1 MHRSRRFSAIAIVL
15 VFAACQ
21 GTTGPADAPTISGD
35 WVFNQILLLGP
46 EDECRASGHILFS
59 QTANS
64 LTGAV
69 ASHGGACGAIPDSG
83 VVQGLQVS
91 RNSITFAFGTCQ
103 FSGTLFGPR
112 PDSLGGTF
120 SCSSLKGTGAWS
132 AGRLGPAATLM
143 LTNWPTHLRI
153 VVGGTV
159 SLGAVLK
166 DSAGHTLSGPPFV
179 WSSDNTG
186 VLTVA
191 GLNPDNGTVLVTA
204 AGTGSA
210 TVSVTS
216 SRFNASTRFTV
227 TQVRFASVSAGE
239 DGSCGIETTAL
250 FSCWGYPVGDSTNMG
265 SGTPVPVGG
274 LAFASLST
282 GGGGGA
288 GANACGVTSG
298 GAAYCWGTSPIAVSG
313 ALAFS
318 SVSVG
323 GNHTCGI
330 TTGGA
335 AYCWGYN
342 LNGELGIG
350 TASGPQ
356 QCSGYACSPTPV
368 AVSGGL
374 TFATVS
380 AGARHSCGVTT
391 GGAAYC
397 WGWNVHGE
405 LGNGATTNSSS
416 PVAVAGGLKFSAV
429 SAGGDHTCG
438 ITPGGVAYCWGF
450 NYYGELGTGS
460 TTTPQQCSSTSA
472 IVVPLEFPCSTM
484 PVAVTG
490 GLAFVAV
497 SAGEQHSCG
506 LTTSAQAYCWGF
518 NGFGQLGNGSTTDSS
533 SPVAVGGFNFQ
544 SVSAGLGNH
553 AHSCGLTTGGVAYCW
568 GANYSGQLGNGSTT
582 NSSTPVRVVGQP

>member
-1 MHRSRRFSAIAIVL
+1 MDRFSRFSAIATAL

-21 GTTGPADAPTISGD
+21 ATTDPAGAPTISGD
-35 WVFNQILLLGP
+35 WVFNQALLRGP
-46 EDECRASGHILFS
+46 EDECHASGHFVFS
-59 QTANS
+59 QTATS
-64 LTGAV
+64 FTGAV
-69 ASHGGACGAIPDSG
+69 ASHGGVCGAIPDSG

-91 RNSITFAFGTCQ
+91 RDSITFTFGTCQ
-103 FSGTLFGPR
+103 FSGMLFGAR

-120 SCSSLKGTGAWS
+120 SCSSLKGTGTWS
-132 AGRLGPAATLM
+132 AGRLGPAATLV
-143 LTNWPTHLRI
+143 LTNWPTHQRI

-159 SLGAVLK
+159 SLGAVIK
-166 DSAGHTLSGPPFV
+166 DAAGHTLSGPPFA

-186 VLTVA
+186 VVA
-191 GLNPDNGTVLVTA
+191 VTGLNPDNGTALVTA
-204 AGTGSA
+204 VGTGSA

-216 SRFNASTRFTV
+216 SGFTVRARFTV
-227 TQVRFASVSAGE
+227 TQFGFASVSAGE
-239 DGSCGIETTAL
+239 DGSCGIGTTAL
-250 FSCWGYPVGDSTNMG
+250 FSCWGFPVGDSTNKG
-265 SGTPVPVGG
+265 SGTPVPLGG
-274 LAFASLST
+274 LAFVSLST
-282 GGGGGA
+282 GGGGGV

-298 GAAYCWGTSPIAVSG
+298 GAAYCWGTSPVSVPG

-323 GNHTCGI
+323 GNHTCGV

-342 LNGELGIG
+342 TSGELGIG

-356 QCSGYACSPTPV
+356 QCGEYACSPTPV

-374 TFATVS
+374 AFATVS
-380 AGARHSCGVTT
+380 AGARHSCGVTSV
-391 GGAAYC
+391 GVVYC
-397 WGWNVHGE
+397 WGANEDGQ
-405 LGNGATTNSSS
+405 LGNGTTTNNSS
-416 PVAVAGGLKFSAV
+416 PVAVASALKFSTV

-438 ITPGGVAYCWGF
+438 VTTGRVAYCWGF

-460 TTTPQQCSSTSA
+460 TTGPQQCRS
-472 IVVPLEFPCSTM
+472 FPCSTM

-506 LTTSAQAYCWGF
+506 VTTSSQAYCWGF
-518 NGFGQLGNGSTTDSS
+518 NGLGQLGNGSTTDSS

-568 GANYSGQLGNGSTT
+568 GANYSGQLGDGSTT

>member
-1 MHRSRRFSAIAIVL
+1 MHRSRRFSAIAIAL

-21 GTTGPADAPTISGD
+21 NTTDPAGVPTISGD
-35 WVFNQILLLGP
+35 WVFNESMPGPSP
-46 EDECRASGHILFS
+46 EDECFVSGHIVFS
-59 QTANS
+59 QTATS
-64 LTGAV
+64 FTGVV
-69 ASHGGACGAIPDSG
+69 ASHGPACGIPDSG

-91 RNSITFAFGTCQ
+91 RNSITFTFGTCQ
-103 FSGTLFGPR
+103 FSGALFGAR
-112 PDSLGGTF
+112 PDSLGGAF
-120 SCSSLKGTGAWS
+120 SCSSPRGTGAWS

-143 LTNWPTHLRI
+143 LTNWPNHQRV

-166 DSAGHTLSGPPFV
+166 DSAGHTLSAPPFV

-186 VLTVA
+186 VLAVA

-216 SRFNASTRFTV
+216 SRFNASARFTV

-239 DGSCGIETTAL
+239 DGSCGIGTTPL
-250 FSCWGYPVGDSTNMG
+250 ISCWGYPVGDSTNMG
-265 SGTPVPVGG
+265 SSTPVPVLGD

-288 GANACGVTSG
+288 GAYACGVTGG

-323 GNHTCGI
+323 GNHTCGL
-330 TTGGA
+330 TTAGA

-342 LNGELGIG
+342 WNGELGIG

-356 QCSGYACSPTPV
+356 QCNGYACSPTPV

-380 AGARHSCGVTT
+380 AGARHSCGVTSA
-391 GGAAYC
+391 GLAYC
-397 WGWNVHGE
+397 WGANEDGQ
-405 LGNGATTNSSS
+405 LGNGATTNRST
-416 PVAVAGGLKFSAV
+416 PVAVAGALKFSAV

-438 ITPGGVAYCWGF
+438 VTTAGVAYCWGF

-460 TTTPQQCSSTSA
+460 TTAPQQCSS
-472 IVVPLEFPCSTM
+472 FPCSTM

-506 LTTSAQAYCWGF
+506 VSTSSQAYCWGF
-518 NGFGQLGNGSTTDSS
+518 NAFGQLGNGSTTDSS

-568 GANYSGQLGNGSTT
+568 GANYTGQLGNGSTT